1 MNALFLQV
9 QLGTIIATLIRELT
23 WTLDQPFPGNDY
35 TVRLLFACIRE
46 SLDVLTTLL
55 SCRL

>member
-1 MNALFLQV
+1 LQV

-46 SLDVLTTLL
+46 SPDVLTTLL